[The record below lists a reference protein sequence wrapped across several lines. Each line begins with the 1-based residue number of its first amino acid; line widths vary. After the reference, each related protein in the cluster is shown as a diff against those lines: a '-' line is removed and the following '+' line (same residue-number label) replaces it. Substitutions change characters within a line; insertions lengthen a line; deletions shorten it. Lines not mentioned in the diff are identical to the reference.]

1 MTHTE
6 FIIVFLESSL
16 SLIYSQYNIIDILY
30 ILINIIILIILKV
43 DYVTSVLMTWTLF
56 KYFIHTVMIYISM

>member
-6 FIIVFLESSL
+6 FIIVILELSL

-30 ILINIIILIILKV
+30 ILINIMILIILKV